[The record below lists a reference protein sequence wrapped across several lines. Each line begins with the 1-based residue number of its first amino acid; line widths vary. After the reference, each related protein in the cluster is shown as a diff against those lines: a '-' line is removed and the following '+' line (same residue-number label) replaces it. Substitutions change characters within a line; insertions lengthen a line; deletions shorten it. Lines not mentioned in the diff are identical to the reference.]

1 MLKLENVNLFYGEI
15 QALWDLSFEVKEGQI
30 VALLGAN
37 AAGKSS
43 TINAISGLE
52 KAASGKIIFQGKEIQ
67 QMNPHEIVEE
77 GIIQVPEGRKLFN
90 YMSIEENLE
99 LGAYSKRAKKDL
111 KKNLRMVYDL
121 FPILEERKRQFAGE
135 MSGGQQQMCAI
146 GRGLMASPKLLII
159 DELSLG
165 LAPILV
171 QKLLKALVEINKNT
185 GLTILL
191 VEQNVQ
197 QSLAISKEAFVLENG
212 RLALSGEAS
221 TLLDDPHLKKAYLGM

>member
-15 QALWDLSFEVKEGQI
+15 QALWDLSLEIKEGQI
-30 VALLGAN
+30 AALLGAN

-52 KAASGKIIFQGKEIQ
+52 KISSGKITFLGKEIHK
-67 QMNPHEIVEE
+67 MSPHEIVEE

-90 YMSIEENLE
+90 FMTIQENLE
-99 LGAYSKRAKKDL
+99 LGAYSKRAKKDF

-121 FPILEERKRQFAGE
+121 FPILEERKKQFAGD

-146 GRGLMASPKLLII
+146 ARGLMASPKLLII

-171 QKLLKALVEINKNT
+171 QKLLRALVDINKT

-191 VEQNVQ
+191 VEQNVK
-197 QSLAISKEAFVLENG
+197 QSLAISAEACVLENG
-212 RLALSGEAS
+212 RLALSGNAEE
-221 TLLDDPHLKKAYLGM
+221 LLNDPHLKKAYLGM

>member
-1 MLKLENVNLFYGEI
+1 MLKLENINLFYGEI
-15 QALWDLSFEVKEGQI
+15 QALWDLSLEIKEGEI
-30 VALLGAN
+30 AALLGAN

-52 KAASGKIIFQGKEIQ
+52 KITSGQITFLGKEIHK
-67 QMNPHEIVEE
+67 MSPHEIVEE

-90 YMSIEENLE
+90 YMTIQENLE
-99 LGAYSKRAKKDL
+99 LGAYSKRARKDF
-111 KKNLRMVYDL
+111 KKNMKMVYDL
-121 FPILEERKRQFAGE
+121 FPILEERKKQFAGD

-146 GRGLMASPKLLII
+146 ARGLMASPKLLII

-171 QKLLKALVEINKNT
+171 QKLLRALVDINKT

-191 VEQNVQ
+191 VEQNVK
-197 QSLAISKEAFVLENG
+197 QSLAISKEAYVLENG
-212 RLALSGEAS
+212 RLALSGNAEK
-221 TLLDDPHLKKAYLGM
+221 LLDDPHLKKAYLGM

>member
-1 MLKLENVNLFYGEI
+1 MLKLENINLFYGEI
-15 QALWDLSFEVKEGQI
+15 QALWDLSFEIKEGQI
-30 VALLGAN
+30 AALLGAN

-43 TINAISGLE
+43 TINAISRLE
-52 KAASGKIIFQGKEIQ
+52 KITGGTITFFGKEIQ
-67 QMNPHEIVEE
+67 KMDPHEIVEE

-90 YMSIEENLE
+90 YMSIQENLE
-99 LGAYSKRAKKDL
+99 LGAYSKRGKKDF

-121 FPILEERKRQFAGE
+121 FPILEERKKQNAGE

-146 GRGLMASPKLLII
+146 ARGLMASPRLLII

-171 QKLLKALVEINKNT
+171 QKLLKALVEINKK

-197 QSLAISKEAFVLENG
+197 QSLAISKEAYVLENG
-212 RLALSGEAS
+212 RLALSGNAME
-221 TLLDDPHLKKAYLGM
+221 LLNDPHLKKAYLGM

>member
-15 QALWDLSFEVKEGQI
+15 QALWDLSMQVKEGEI
-30 VALLGAN
+30 AALLGAN

-43 TINAISGLE
+43 TINAMSGLE
-52 KAASGKIIFQGKEIQ
+52 RIKSGKITFLGKEIH
-67 QMNPHEIVEE
+67 QMAPHEIVEE

-90 YMSIEENLE
+90 YMTIEENLE
-99 LGAYSKRAKKDL
+99 LGAYSKRARKDF
-111 KKNLRMVYDL
+111 KKNLRKVYDL
-121 FPILEERKRQFAGE
+121 FPILEERKKQFAGD

-146 GRGLMASPKLLII
+146 GRGIMASPKLLII

-171 QKLLKALVEINKNT
+171 QKLLKALVDINKT

-197 QSLAISKEAFVLENG
+197 QSLAISKDAFVLENG

-221 TLLDDPHLKKAYLGM
+221 KLLDDPHLKKAYLGM

>member
-15 QALWDLSFEVKEGQI
+15 QALWNLSLEVKEGQI

-52 KAASGKIIFQGKEIQ
+52 KAQSGRITFFGKEIQ
-67 QMNPHEIVEE
+67 KLDPHEIVEE

-99 LGAYSKRAKKDL
+99 LGAYSKRAKKDY

-121 FPILEERKRQFAGE
+121 FPILEERKKQFAGE

-146 GRGLMASPKLLII
+146 GRGLMANPKLLII

-171 QKLLKALVEINKNT
+171 QKLLKALVEINKT

-221 TLLDDPHLKKAYLGM
+221 KLINEPHLKKAYLGM